1 MHISEIH
8 KDLNSGSK
16 IICTLLLLISQV
28 MSSQSAQELFEKGN
42 EQYKLEQY
50 EDAIQTYNQ
59 IEQLSVTSSSLYYNL
74 GNCYYKLNRVAPSIY
89 NYEKALLIDPLN
101 EDAKN
106 NLVFAKRLAIDNIEA
121 LPKSVLQKVDEAV
134 VKKLSYNGWAI
145 ASVVLSVVGC
155 SLFMLF
161 YFSFSPKNKRL
172 FFVTSIICF
181 MLLVTTSI
189 LTFKEYSFAQNNL
202 EAIVFAVETKV
213 KNAPSLNGETVFT
226 LHEGTKVK
234 VLDTIDNWKKVKID
248 DGKIGW
254 ITTDDLKMLRVF

>member
-1 MHISEIH
+1 MHITEIH
-8 KDLNSGSK
+8 KDLKSGSK

-161 YFSFSPKNKRL
+161 YFSSPKNKRL

-189 LTFKEYSFAQNNL
+189 LTLEYSFAQNNL
-202 EAIVFAVETKV
+202 EAIVFAVET
-213 KNAPSLNGETVFT
+213 S
-226 LHEGTKVK
+226 
-234 VLDTIDNWKKVKID
+234 KKCAL
-248 DGKIGW
+248 
-254 ITTDDLKMLRVF
+254 TERRNRFYTA